1 VQQLKEVR
9 GMEDVLEQFGF
20 SKDLSDA
27 EIQAKL
33 REKEEAIRR
42 DIRKQMKLKEGAE
55 KLHRAATD
63 RKSAGDAQA
72 IIKQAGSRLIEL
84 NDELQDVSAY
94 LIMANGV
101 APRGWL
107 EFDADFIYLKS
118 LTYS

>member
-1 VQQLKEVR
+1 MYVYVQTLKEQR
-9 GMEDVLEQFGF
+9 GMEDLVERFGF
-20 SKDLSDA
+20 STDLSDTD
-27 EIQAKL
+27 IQVKL

-42 DIRKQMKLKEGAE
+42 DILKQMKLKEGAE

-63 RKSAGDAQA
+63 RKSAGDAQV

-101 APRGWL
+101 TPRGKL
-107 EFDADFIYLKS
+107 VIRVE
-118 LTYS
+118 